1 MQIIFWEK
9 EIYFEESKT
18 IEVTTI
24 KFLGGCG
31 EVGRSAVAVD
41 SIALDYGIKPSSPP
55 EFPLDFSP
63 KAVLISHAHLDHVG
77 FAPSLMDYDPKVYL
91 TPPSIEIGRILLYD
105 SLNVMN
111 PAPFSKREI
120 RQFESNCIEVEYNE
134 KLEVDGYSVEFLNAG
149 HVPGSAMISLENDVH
164 ILYSGDL
171 KLEETRLLEG
181 AERNIPEVDILIVES
196 TYFGVEHPERK
207 ELERKFVESV
217 LETIDN
223 KGHAII
229 PAFAVGRT
237 QEVLMILESY
247 GITPYVDGMGKDVF
261 KILER
266 HPDYVKDPKA
276 LRRAFKNAIW
286 VEWKKRED
294 VLKEPSAI
302 VTTAGMLN
310 GGPALF
316 YISKLYNDP
325 KSKLLITGYQVE
337 GTNGDLA
344 LKHGM
349 INLGNKIVKLKMSV
363 EQYDFSAHSG
373 DSQLKEFVRLAVNKG
388 AEIVFTM
395 HGEKCAE
402 FANWI
407 RENLNV
413 EAYAPKNGDIFVI

>member
-1 MQIIFWEK
+1 M
-9 EIYFEESKT
+9 
-18 IEVTTI
+18 TTI

-63 KAVLISHAHLDHVG
+63 KAVLISHAHLDHLG
-77 FAPSLMDYDPKVYL
+77 FAPSLMEFDPRIYL
-91 TPPSIEIGRILLYD
+91 TPPSIDIGRILLHD
-105 SLNVMN
+105 TLNVMN
-111 PAPFSKREI
+111 PAPFSKKEI
-120 RQFESNCIEVEYNE
+120 RQFESNCVAVEYDETFEIDNFR
-134 KLEVDGYSVEFLNAG
+134 VEFINAG
-149 HVPGSAMISLENDVH
+149 HIPGSAMISIENDVS

-181 AERNIPEVDILIVES
+181 ADKNIPEHDILIVES
-196 TYFGVEHPERK
+196 TYFGVEHPGRR

-217 LETIDN
+217 LDTIDN

-247 GITPYVDGMGKDVF
+247 GITPYVDGMGKEVF

-266 HPDYVKDPKA
+266 YPDYVKDPKA

-294 VLKEPSAI
+294 VLKDPSAV

-316 YISKLYNDP
+316 YVSKLYNDP

-344 LKHGM
+344 LKYGM
-349 INLGNKIVKLKMSV
+349 INLGNKIVKLKMAV

-373 DSQLKEFVRLAVNKG
+373 DSQLKEFVRNAVKKG
-388 AEIVFTM
+388 AETIFTV
-395 HGEKCAE
+395 HGEKCGD

-407 RENLNV
+407 RENLGV
-413 EAYAPKNGDIFVI
+413 EAYAPRNGDIFVI

>member
-1 MQIIFWEK
+1 M
-9 EIYFEESKT
+9 
-18 IEVTTI
+18 TTI

-41 SIALDYGIKPSSPP
+41 SVVLDYGIKPSSPP

-63 KAVLISHAHLDHVG
+63 RAVLISHAHLDHLG
-77 FAPSLMDYDPKVYL
+77 FTPSLMDYDPRVYL
-91 TPPSIEIGRILLYD
+91 TPPSVDIGRLLLYD
-105 SLNVMN
+105 TLDVMN
-111 PAPFSKREI
+111 PPPFSKKEV
-120 RQFESNCIEVEYNE
+120 RQFESNCIEVEYNDR
-134 KLEVDGYSVEFLNAG
+134 LEVDSYEVEFLNAG
-149 HVPGSAMISLENDVH
+149 HVPGSAMIIFKNDLNV
-164 ILYSGDL
+164 LYSGDL

-181 AERNIPEVDILIVES
+181 ADLKIPEVDLLIVES
-196 TYFGVEHPERK
+196 TYFGVEHPMRK

-217 LETIDN
+217 LETLDN

-237 QEVLMILESY
+237 QEVLMILENY
-247 GITPYVDGMGKDVF
+247 GITPYVDGMGKEVF

-266 HPDYVKDPKA
+266 HPDYIKDPKA

-294 VLKEPSAI
+294 VLKEPSVI

-316 YISKLYNDP
+316 YISRVYNDP

-349 INLGNKIVKLKMSV
+349 INLGTKIVKLKMTV

-373 DSQLKEFVRLAVNKG
+373 DSQLKEFVKIVVDKG

-395 HGEKCAE
+395 HGEKCVE
-402 FANWI
+402 FAGWI
-407 RENLNV
+407 RENLGV
-413 EAYAPKNGDIFVI
+413 DAYAPKNGDIFVI